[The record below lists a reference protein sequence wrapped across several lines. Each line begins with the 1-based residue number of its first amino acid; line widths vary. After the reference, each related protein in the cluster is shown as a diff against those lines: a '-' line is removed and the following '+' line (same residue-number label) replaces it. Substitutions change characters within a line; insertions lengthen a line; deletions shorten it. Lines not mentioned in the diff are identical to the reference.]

1 MGLCKSVDSGSWEH
15 TLSGSAFDRH
25 ERAVSD
31 RMGFML
37 HDEPEGTNVDHA
49 LRLLAA
55 LEHHALPGLLH
66 LSRQLLTFGTT
77 LLDILSATPLGP
89 SVSMTTSRTT

>member
-1 MGLCKSVDSGSWEH
+1 MGLCKSVDSGHWEH

-37 HDEPEGTNVDHA
+37 HDEPEGTNVDHG
-49 LRLLAA
+49 LQLLAA

-66 LSRQLLTFGTT
+66 FSQRLLTS
-77 LLDILSATPLGP
+77 D
-89 SVSMTTSRTT
+89 TTSLDVFSLPLPWAQV